1 MLNLLIL
8 ITSKFPYG
16 VQETFLETEIIYL
29 SRKFSKIIIL
39 SHELKSKK
47 NRLLPSNVFVYKIRY
62 NPTFFE
68 KIWSLRHLFNKTFWK
83 EIRLIW
89 VQYQKKISL
98 GIIKTL
104 MISLENSYRLSK
116 EYSVFVS
123 KYNHYNLTL
132 YSYWCND
139 SAIALGNIKLKKKN
153 NLKCVTRMH
162 RWDLY
167 FKENKYDYLPLRN
180 QIFKNLDNVV
190 SISMDG
196 INYMKEILKFKTT
209 PFRLS
214 MLGVKKQNL
223 KVYKKKKDFLIVSC
237 SNIIPVKRVGLIA
250 EVLNK
255 IRGFNLK
262 WVHFGGGQLQN
273 EIEKYCSKNL
283 SNNIKVE
290 FKGRINNKDILTY
303 YINEQPNLFINLSK
317 SEGLPLS
324 IMEAMSCEIPVLAT
338 NVGGTSEIVNN
349 KNGVLIEEDADI
361 NLIAKKIE
369 KIYLMNREF
378 ERVLRENAYNTWDKH
393 FNAQKNYDEFIEL
406 YLK

>member
-16 VQETFLETEIIYL
+16 NQETFLETEIIYL

-39 SHELKSKK
+39 SHETKSKK
-47 NRLLPSNVFVYKIRY
+47 NRLLPNNILVHKIRY
-62 NPTFFE
+62 NPKFFE
-68 KIWSLRHLFNKTFWK
+68 KIRSVRYISNKRFWS
-83 EIRLIW
+83 EINLIRTK
-89 VQYQKKISL
+89 YNKKISL
-98 GIIKTL
+98 GILKTL

-116 EYSVFVS
+116 EYSVFIK
-123 KYNHYNLTL
+123 KYNNYNLTL

-139 SAIALGNIKLKKKN
+139 SAIALGNIKFNENN
-153 NLKCVTRMH
+153 NLKCITRIH

-167 FKENKYDYLPLRN
+167 FKENKYDYLPLRDH
-180 QIFKNLDNVV
+180 IFKNLDSVV

-196 INYMKEILKFKTT
+196 ISYMKEILKFKTA

-223 KVYKKKKDFLIVSC
+223 KVYKKNKKFLIVSC

-250 EVLNK
+250 EVLTR
-255 IRGFNLK
+255 IRSFNLK

-273 EIEKYCSKNL
+273 KIEKYCAKNL
-283 SNNIKVE
+283 SKNIKIE
-290 FKGRINNKDILTY
+290 FKGRVNNKDILTY
-303 YINEQPNLFINLSK
+303 YINEQPNLFINLSR

-324 IMEAMSCEIPVLAT
+324 IMEAMSCSIPVLAT

-349 KNGVLIEEDADI
+349 KNGILIEEDADI

-369 KIYLMNREF
+369 KIYLMNREV
-378 ERVLRENAYNTWDKH
+378 EKVLRENAYNTWDKH
-393 FNAQKNYDEFIEL
+393 FNAQKNYNEFIEL